1 MTGLKYAIFVSL
13 TIGSVDEYEIVSGGV
28 EYICQKYRVTEN
40 KTRTELYKIYLLSHI
55 IDWGVLI

>member
-1 MTGLKYAIFVSL
+1 MTGLKYAIFVLL

-40 KTRTELYKIYLLSHI
+40 KTRTELYKIYLLSPI
-55 IDWGVLI
+55 ID